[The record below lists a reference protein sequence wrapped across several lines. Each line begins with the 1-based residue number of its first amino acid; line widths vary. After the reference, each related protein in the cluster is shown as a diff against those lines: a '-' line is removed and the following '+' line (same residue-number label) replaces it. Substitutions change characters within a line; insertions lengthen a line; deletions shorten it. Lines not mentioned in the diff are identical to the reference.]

1 MTPDTTVSTEDIEL
15 RLFLEAMYSRYHYDF
30 RGYSKA
36 SLKRR
41 LLLACERMGFPSL
54 SALQGQLLHDDTM
67 LPQLLS
73 YLTVQVSDM
82 FRDPGYFRAIREQ
95 VIPHL
100 KTYPSLKVWVA
111 GCSSGEEL
119 YSLAILFREEGLEDK
134 TMFYATDINGAALA
148 KAEAGVYDLQRIAL
162 FTRNHRLSGGS
173 GSLSEYYNA
182 AYGAACFD
190 KTLRRRTVFSDHSL
204 ASDSVF
210 AELHLVSCRNVLIYF
225 DRPLQDRAVGLFKDA
240 LVRNGFLGIGARE
253 SLRFNAHA
261 KAFRE
266 FLPVERIY
274 QKRSDL

>member
-82 FRDPGYFRAIREQ
+82 FRDPGYFRAIRDQ

-119 YSLAILFREEGLEDK
+119 YSLAILFREEGLEEK

-162 FTRNHRLSGGS
+162 FTRNHRLSGGT

-261 KAFRE
+261 TAFRE

>member
-134 TMFYATDINGAALA
+134 TMF
-148 KAEAGVYDLQRIAL
+148 
-162 FTRNHRLSGGS
+162 
-173 GSLSEYYNA
+173 
-182 AYGAACFD
+182 
-190 KTLRRRTVFSDHSL
+190 
-204 ASDSVF
+204 
-210 AELHLVSCRNVLIYF
+210 
-225 DRPLQDRAVGLFKDA
+225 
-240 LVRNGFLGIGARE
+240 
-253 SLRFNAHA
+253 
-261 KAFRE
+261 
-266 FLPVERIY
+266 
-274 QKRSDL
+274 

>member
-261 KAFRE
+261 TAFRE